1 MKASST
7 PGSPPRLGI
16 RLLLAMGCGLLL
28 CACASSRVDP
38 ISPDI
43 HGVSI
48 TSTSSVVRERYY
60 YERLDPQTEQWYEAR
75 ELVPGFGLMVYTRDG
90 EYALRKELEKDIK

>member
-1 MKASST
+1 M
-7 PGSPPRLGI
+7 
-16 RLLLAMGCGLLL
+16 
-28 CACASSRVDP
+28 
-38 ISPDI
+38 
-43 HGVSI
+43 
-48 TSTSSVVRERYY
+48 RERYY